1 MTALLANLPSP
12 RIEGSLS
19 CGTGRVA
26 DESSKWNVDLC
37 RDSTEESNNLLK
49 PGAVDGLFEAPIVFG
64 LDPRPLPD
72 RNCPV
77 PNGYQSVEDRALA
90 SEKRSQNRASR

>member
-1 MTALLANLPSP
+1 MIALLANLPSP

-19 CGTGRVA
+19 CGTGHVA

-64 LDPRPLPD
+64 LALDLSRTGI
-72 RNCPV
+72 V
-77 PNGYQSVEDRALA
+77 QSQMAISL
-90 SEKRSQNRASR
+90 